1 MFVQAT
7 KSRKNGKTYTS
18 HLVRESFR
26 TPNGPRSRTICNIS
40 KLPPEVRHLI
50 TSALSGKATLQA
62 DSIELDSA
70 LDFGG
75 LAVLVDAWKSLNL
88 DILLADIGTP
98 RQRARLKAMVFAR
111 LLFPCSKLALKD
123 AAQGTLLAA
132 ACGLPADEDFDE
144 DDLYAAMDSLT
155 GHWCALE
162 KKLAAETF
170 KTPVSLALYDLTSVY
185 FEGSGPTPLA
195 RYGHSRDHRSDRPQI
210 ILAVATDTH
219 GTPLHISV
227 LRGNRT
233 DSTTL
238 RSTVKILRRRFQ
250 IQDAVFVFDG
260 GMSSKINLQ
269 SLEDEG
275 LEFVTRLSNS
285 TLEALLKDLPTE
297 TQLELTD
304 AHRLIE
310 IKHNDKRH
318 VIAGGPWR
326 KDRDRERRELR
337 IAKAEVALTKL
348 AAAKRTK
355 PDAQKIASQAGRTLQ
370 QLKAHKYFTYRVDDV
385 GILQWERKQDTIA
398 AETAHDGWYLLHTNL
413 PIDRADA
420 AQVQGHYKNLL
431 EVEEAFCELKSYLQ
445 VRPVFHYKPER
456 VINHVRICFLAY
468 WISARLARQWRLC
481 GETGE
486 VTRILRQ
493 LQTIRL
499 GTIHLKTE
507 GLEILQQITKVPAD
521 LNAQLAQ
528 LNLLHLFAAPPA
540 WAKNA
545 EPTQP

>member
-7 KSRKNGKTYTS
+7 KSRQNGKTYTS

-26 TPNGPRSRTICNIS
+26 TPNGPRSRTVCNIS
-40 KLPPEVRHLI
+40 KLPPEVRQLI
-50 TSALSGKATLQA
+50 AAALSGKTTLQA
-62 DSIELDSA
+62 DSLQLHSA

-75 LAVLVDAWKSLNL
+75 LAVLVDTWKSLRL
-88 DILLADIGTP
+88 DHLLADIGTP
-98 RQRARLKAMVFAR
+98 RQRALLKAIVLSR

-123 AAQGTLLAA
+123 NARGTLLAQ
-132 ACGLPADEDFDE
+132 ACGLPADEPFHE
-144 DDLYAAMDSLT
+144 DDLYDAMDSLT

-170 KTPVSLALYDLTSVY
+170 KEPVTLALYDLTSVY
-185 FEGSGPTPLA
+185 FEGSGPDHLA
-195 RYGHSRDHRSDRPQI
+195 RYGHSRDHRADRPQI

-219 GTPLHISV
+219 GTPLHLSI
-227 LRGNRT
+227 LRGNRA

-238 RSTVKILRRRFQ
+238 RSTIAILRRRFQ

-269 SLEDEG
+269 SLQDEG
-275 LEFVTRLSNS
+275 LDFVTRLSNS
-285 TLEALLKDLPTE
+285 TLETLLKTLPAE

-304 AHRLIE
+304 SHRLIE
-310 IKHNDKRH
+310 IQHDGKRH

-326 KDRDRERRELR
+326 KERDLQRRHSR
-337 IAKAEVALTKL
+337 IAKAQTALAKL

-355 PDAQKIASQAGRTLQ
+355 PDPQKLASQAGRTLQ
-370 QLKAHKYFTYRVDDV
+370 RLKAHKYFTYRIDAA
-385 GILQWERKQDTIA
+385 GTLLWELKKDTIA
-398 AETAHDGWYLLHTNL
+398 TEAAHDGWYLLHTNL
-413 PIDRADA
+413 PLERADS
-420 AQVQGHYKNLL
+420 AQVQSHYKNLL

-456 VINHVRICFLAY
+456 VINHVRLCFLAY
-468 WISARLARQWRLC
+468 WISARLARQWRKC

-499 GTIHLKTE
+499 GTIRIQSPGLK
-507 GLEILQQITKVPAD
+507 ILKQITQVPAA
-521 LNAQLAQ
+521 LNAQLAK
-528 LNLLHLFAAPPA
+528 LKLLHLFATPPA
-540 WAKNA
+540 WSETADSL
-545 EPTQP
+545 QP

>member
-26 TPNGPRSRTICNIS
+26 NPNGPRSRTICNIS
-40 KLPPEVRHLI
+40 KLPPEVRQIIAAH
-50 TSALSGKATLQA
+50 LSGKATLQA

-88 DILLADIGTP
+88 DLLLADIGTP
-98 RQRARLKAMVFAR
+98 RQRALLKAMVFAR

-132 ACGLPADEDFDE
+132 ACDLPADEDFDE

-155 GHWCALE
+155 GYWCALE

-185 FEGSGPTPLA
+185 FEGSGPAPLA

-227 LRGNRT
+227 LRGNRA

-238 RSTVKILRRRFQ
+238 RSTIKILRRRFQ

-285 TLEALLKDLPTE
+285 TLEALLKDLPSE
-297 TQLELTD
+297 PQLELTD

-310 IKHNDKRH
+310 IEHNGKRH

-326 KDRDRERRELR
+326 KERDRERRELR
-337 IAKAEVALTKL
+337 IAKAEAALAKL
-348 AAAKRTK
+348 AGAKRTK

-370 QLKAHKYFTYRVDDV
+370 QLKAHKYFTYRVDDA
-385 GILQWERKQDTIA
+385 GILQWERRQDTIA

-413 PIDRADA
+413 PVDRADA

-445 VRPVFHYKPER
+445 VRPVFHRKPKR
-456 VINHVRICFLAY
+456 VINPVRLCFLAY
-468 WISARLARQWRLC
+468 WISARLARQWRQH

-499 GTIHLKTE
+499 GTLHLKNE
-507 GLEILQQITKVPAD
+507 GLQVLQQITKVPTD

-528 LNLLHLFAAPPA
+528 LKLLHLFAAPPA